1 MSKQSLV
8 LGCDPG
14 MTGAIAVTLQDGR
27 TIKVFQVPTGYRGT
41 RKELDLLS
49 LMRCLAPLAKHDC
62 VMGIEDVFT
71 FGSEH
76 DTPLT
81 AWQLASA
88 LWGVRGIAVGLGM
101 RVIMVPAR
109 DWKKHFSLWGLG
121 REEGKAAAIL
131 KIKSDFMNDFPGIC
145 PRSKR
150 GNGVRQPSADFAE
163 ALLIAKYVQHL
174 NLSKNLAS

>member
-27 TIKVFQVPTGYRGT
+27 TVKVFQVPTGYRGS

-101 RVIMVPAR
+101 RVIMIPAR
-109 DWKKHFSLWGLG
+109 DWKSILVYGALAERMGKPLLFSKSNQTLWMIFQASALG
-121 REEGKAAAIL
+121 QKEEMVYANRALIL
-131 KIKSDFMNDFPGIC
+131 QKLC
-145 PRSKR
+145 
-150 GNGVRQPSADFAE
+150 
-163 ALLIAKYVQHL
+163 
-174 NLSKNLAS
+174 